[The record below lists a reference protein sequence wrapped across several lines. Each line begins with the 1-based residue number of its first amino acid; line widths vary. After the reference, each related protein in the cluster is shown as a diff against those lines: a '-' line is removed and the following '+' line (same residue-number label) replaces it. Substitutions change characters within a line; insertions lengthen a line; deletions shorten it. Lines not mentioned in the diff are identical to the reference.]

1 MIDIED
7 ELELDEPED
16 TIQITITTP
25 NHQIRTFKGTPEA
38 LALNDWNKI
47 MEGIINSEVEYE
59 AN

>member
-7 ELELDEPED
+7 ELELNESEN

-25 NHQIRTFKGTPEA
+25 NHPIRTFKGTPEA

-59 AN
+59 AY